1 MGTNLTKIA
10 NTSLAL
16 VKENAP
22 IILTISS
29 IGLGAGSTYM
39 AVRVTPEA
47 YDIYLRIMHD
57 DKLTP
62 QQKRIEVLKNVV
74 PLYGPAAL
82 TFGLSAGCGVAS
94 YIISKK
100 RLDNA
105 YEKIAGLSTAYIFAQ
120 DRLNSYKKNVIEKF
134 GENVDE
140 EIQKKVTEE
149 EAEKRKEE
157 TKDIILANGD
167 DEEIMQDSISG
178 QYFKCSRDRIYFI
191 CNDLQHRLEYE
202 DMISAS
208 EYFYDAGISQAGLG
222 DDVGWM
228 CGDKP
233 WPKFTD
239 FVLPD
244 HRPGVLVTIDTNPH
258 FKGYKT
264 LY

>member
-1 MGTNLTKIA
+1 MGTNLTKVA
-10 NTSLAL
+10 NASLAI

-39 AVRVTPEA
+39 AIRVTPEA
-47 YDIYLRIMHD
+47 YDIYLRIMHNNI
-57 DKLTP
+57 LTP
-62 QQKRIEVLKNVV
+62 RQKRIEILKNVV

-82 TFGLSAGCGVAS
+82 TFGLSAGCGIAS
-94 YIISKK
+94 YAISKK

-120 DRLNSYKKNVIEKF
+120 DRLNNYKKSVIEKF

-140 EIQKKVTEE
+140 EIQKKVSEE
-149 EAEKRKEE
+149 EAEQRKEE
-157 TKDIILANGD
+157 TNEIILAND
-167 DEEIMQDSISG
+167 DEEEIMQDSISG

-191 CNDLQHRLEYE
+191 CNELQHRLTYE
-202 DMISAS
+202 DAIPAS
-208 EYFYDAGISQAGLG
+208 EYFYEAGIATANLG

-244 HRPGVLVTIDTNPH
+244 HRSAVLVTIDTNPA
-258 FKGYKT
+258 FRGYRSF
-264 LY
+264 Y